1 MKILKSIIVT
11 LLFSLTAQFAGG
23 QTAVQLENSLLWKV
37 EHPDLEK
44 PSYIFG
50 TLHMM
55 CIDDFKLPEKLINT
69 IAEVEA
75 LVLEINMTDPAEM
88 KSMQESITNSKKIS
102 EELSTEQF
110 SRLDTLVQRVV
121 GTSLVNLDSY
131 GLSMLNSMLIMKML
145 PCTEIKSFELEL
157 TQIALSERIPI
168 YNLETVAEQ
177 LAMMQLAFPTESAY
191 EQMMLHDAY
200 KVDFQKAIISYKK
213 EELTEAVS
221 YLTKTEYMD
230 ENAVTLMQVDRN
242 KKWVEKMSPMM
253 QERSNLFAVGA
264 AHLTNDFGVIHLLR
278 EKGYTVTPVFN

>member
-11 LLFSLTAQFAGG
+11 LLFSFTAQFAGG

-102 EELSTEQF
+102 EELSTVQF

-230 ENAVTLMQVDRN
+230 ENAVTLIQVDRN

>member
-1 MKILKSIIVT
+1 MKILKSILVAV
-11 LLFSLTAQFAGG
+11 LFSCTTQFAGA

-37 EHPDLEK
+37 EHADLEK

-55 CIDDFKLPEKLINT
+55 CIDDFKMPEKLINT

-75 LVLEINMTDPAEM
+75 LVLEINMADPEEM
-88 KSMQESITNSKKIS
+88 KSMEASIANSKKIS
-102 EELSTEQF
+102 EELNAVQF
-110 SRLDTLVQRVV
+110 SQLDTLVQRVV
-121 GTSLVNLDSY
+121 GTPLVNLDSY
-131 GLSMLNSMLIMKML
+131 GLSMLNSILIMKML

-157 TQIALSERIPI
+157 TQIANSEKIPI

-230 ENAVTLMQVDRN
+230 ENAVTLIQVDRN